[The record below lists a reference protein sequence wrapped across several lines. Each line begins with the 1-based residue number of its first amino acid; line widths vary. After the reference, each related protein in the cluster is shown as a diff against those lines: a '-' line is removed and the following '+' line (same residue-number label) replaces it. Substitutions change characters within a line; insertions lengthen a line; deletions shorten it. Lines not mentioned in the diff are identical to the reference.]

1 MSLSTKEIRVLEAEL
16 AGHGKDESRIQPSI
30 LDRSP
35 DTAMTIHRITEIDK
49 LGITPEE
56 ALEYALIRNNS
67 WTIAEA
73 IQEHGL
79 SGYLEPEDPA
89 PEDALDYAIDN
100 IPTNVLT
107 TLLNAHGYQ
116 PIPKRKQALRDN
128 ALMKP
133 Y

>member
-1 MSLSTKEIRVLEAEL
+1 MSLSIKQIQDLEAKL
-16 AGHGKDESRIQPSI
+16 GKGRDC
-30 LDRSP
+30 DRSP
-35 DTAMTIHRITEIDK
+35 TAMNIQRITEIDK
-49 LGITPEE
+49 LAITPEE
-56 ALEYALIRNNS
+56 ALEYGLIKNNF
-67 WTIAEA
+67 WTIDEA
-73 IQEHGL
+73 LKEHGFNRIPE
-79 SGYLEPEDPA
+79 LEESA
-89 PEDALDYAIDN
+89 PEDALEYAIDN

>member
-1 MSLSTKEIRVLEAEL
+1 MSLSIKQIQDLEAKL
-16 AGHGKDESRIQPSI
+16 GKGRDC
-30 LDRSP
+30 DRSP
-35 DTAMTIHRITEIDK
+35 NTAMNIQRITEIDK
-49 LGITPEE
+49 LAITPEE
-56 ALEYALIRNNS
+56 ALEYALIKNNF
-67 WTIAEA
+67 WTIDEA
-73 IQEHGL
+73 LKEHGFNRIPK
-79 SGYLEPEDPA
+79 LEESA

>member
-35 DTAMTIHRITEIDK
+35 TAMTIHRITEIDK

-56 ALEYALIRNNS
+56 ALEYGLIKNDS
-67 WTIAEA
+67 YTIGDA
-73 IQEHGL
+73 IREHDFHGL
-79 SGYLEPEDPA
+79 LELEDYA
-89 PEDALDYAIDN
+89 PEDALEYAIDN